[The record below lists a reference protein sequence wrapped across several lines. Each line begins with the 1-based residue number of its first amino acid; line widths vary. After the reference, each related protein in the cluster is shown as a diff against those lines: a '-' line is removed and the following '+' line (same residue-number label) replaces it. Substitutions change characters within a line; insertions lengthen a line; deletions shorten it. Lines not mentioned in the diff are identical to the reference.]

1 MPLKQGTGEGHAFG
15 LVMGFTNAGVQ
26 LAHPGSETFA
36 QLSIRWSGVIR
47 NGGGHQGNRDNDW
60 SNGITL
66 LLFRSQMIADS
77 LHPRPM
83 VLPFQP
89 DTRSLALQLL
99 MAPCGQL
106 SGDGQLRELM
116 QERRRHL
123 GSASG
128 GLWYLPPAL
137 TGELTLPAGGPQEAL
152 AIADPS
158 AAVWLQLR
166 FGGSLHNSDLSS
178 AWLHEKALE
187 LPAPAP
193 QPQVA

>member
-1 MPLKQGTGEGHAFG
+1 MDLPVQSDARPL
-15 LVMGFTNAGVQ
+15 
-26 LAHPGSETFA
+26 S
-36 QLSIRWSGVIR
+36 
-47 NGGGHQGNRDNDW
+47 
-60 SNGITL
+60 
-66 LLFRSQMIADS
+66 
-77 LHPRPM
+77 
-83 VLPFQP
+83 
-89 DTRSLALQLL
+89 LQLL
-99 MAPCGQL
+99 VAPCRQL

-137 TGELTLPAGGPQEAL
+137 TAELALPARGAREAL

-166 FGGSLHNSDLSS
+166 FGGSLHSASLSS
-178 AWLHEKALE
+178 AWLHDKALE

-193 QPQVA
+193 QAAVA